1 MLRQINYRN
10 AATMFVF
17 TGLWF
22 VIGLVLLKTPIP
34 GALGIRGTMMVAWLL
49 LLFVI
54 LGLSGATLTLAAIN
68 GIFPAQRGRAAVR
81 PPVAAPAASSSGD
94 EATTDAEGKPLPW
107 TQSPL
112 PAGSSRRWRGDSPRS
127 AARRDR

>member
-17 TGLWF
+17 TALWF

-34 GALGIRGTMMVAWLL
+34 GARGIRGTMLVAWLL

-54 LGLSGATLTLAAIN
+54 LALSGATLTLAAIN
-68 GIFPAQRGRAAVR
+68 GIFPAQRGRAAA
-81 PPVAAPAASSSGD
+81 PPAVAAPAAPPASD
-94 EATTDAEGKPLPW
+94 DATTDAEGKPLPW

-112 PAGSSRRWRGDSPRS
+112 PAGSSRRWGGDSPRS
-127 AARRDR
+127 PARRDH